1 MTMNKVINLSDVS
14 QYVKSGMT
22 VMIGGFANHGA
33 PNHLVHALCDA
44 GIKDLTVIADD
55 PSEQNHNCDE
65 GLTVLLQHH
74 ILKKAIMSFI
84 GTSKLAIQQVLDG
97 EFEMEFVPQ
106 GTLVERIHAGGAG
119 LGGFFTPTGVGT
131 EVAEGKETKVIDGRT
146 YIFEK
151 PLKADV
157 ALVKAY
163 RADPMGNAQFL
174 YTGSNFNLHMA
185 MAAKTTILEVEEL
198 VNIGDI
204 DPSFVHLPGV
214 FVDKIVVAKEV
225 LI

>member
-1 MTMNKVINLSDVS
+1 MNKVMDISEVS
-14 QYVKSGMT
+14 RYIKSGMT
-22 VMIGGFANHGA
+22 VMIGGFANYGV

-74 ILKKAIMSFI
+74 VIKKAIMSFI
-84 GTSKLAIQQVLDG
+84 GASKLAIQQVLDK
-97 EFEMEFVPQ
+97 EFEIEFVPQ
-106 GTLVERIHAGGAG
+106 GTFVERIHAGGAG
-119 LGGFFTPTGVGT
+119 LGGFYTPTGVGT

-146 YIFEK
+146 YLLEK
-151 PLKADV
+151 PLTADV
-157 ALVKAY
+157 ALVKAF

-198 VNIGDI
+198 VDTGDL
-204 DPSFVHLPGV
+204 DPSFIHLPGI
-214 FVDKIVVAKEV
+214 FVDHIVVARDV

>member
-1 MTMNKVINLSDVS
+1 MNKVMDISKVS
-14 QYVKSGMT
+14 RYIKSGMT
-22 VMIGGFANHGA
+22 IMIGGFANYGV
-33 PNHLVHALCDA
+33 PTHLVHALCDA

-74 ILKKAIMSFI
+74 VMKKAIMSFI

-119 LGGFFTPTGVGT
+119 LGGFYTPTGVGT
-131 EVAEGKETKVIDGRT
+131 EVAEGKETRVIDGKT
-146 YIFEK
+146 YILEK
-151 PLKADV
+151 PLTADV
-157 ALVKAY
+157 ALVKAF
-163 RADPMGNAQFL
+163 RADSMGNAQFL

-198 VNIGDI
+198 VNVGDL
-204 DPSFVHLPGV
+204 DPSFIHLPGI
-214 FVDKIVVAKEV
+214 FVDHIVVAKDV
-225 LI
+225 LL